1 MKKIKLK
8 KSALY
13 GIYTGLFA
21 LLLGALYYVDYSN
34 NNLKQAPAK
43 TEDEYNYVNELF
55 ESEDVPVVGTSTI
68 ITRPYTDGN
77 VKVVQGFYNYKG
89 TEEEQQNSIINY
101 DQTYLQN
108 SGVAYGGVE
117 NFDVVSV
124 LDGTVISVKEDKLL
138 GNVVEIQNSDKVT
151 TIYQSLSEVMVK
163 ENDKVVQGQA
173 IGKSGNSNINKDLGN
188 HLEFELKVNGSFVNP
203 EEYYDKDINTF

>member
-8 KSALY
+8 KPALY

-34 NNLKQAPAK
+34 RNLEEPEVQD
-43 TEDEYNYVNELF
+43 EEYNYV
-55 ESEDVPVVGTSTI
+55 SEEYEDEIPVVGTSSI

-89 TEEEQQNSIINY
+89 TEEEQENSIINY
-101 DQTYLQN
+101 EQTYLQN
-108 SGVAYGGVE
+108 NGVAYGGVDGFE
-117 NFDVVSV
+117 VISV
-124 LDGTVISVKEDKLL
+124 LDGTVVSVKEDNLL

-151 TIYQSLSEVMVK
+151 TVYQSLSEVTVK
-163 ENDKVVQGQA
+163 ENDKVVQGQS
-173 IGKSGNSNINKDLGN
+173 IGKSGTSNINKDLGS
-188 HLEFELKVNGSFVNP
+188 HIVFELKINGTFVNP
-203 EEYYDKDINTF
+203 EDYYDKDINTF

>member
-8 KSALY
+8 KPALY

-34 NNLKQAPAK
+34 NQLEDTKQK
-43 TEDEYNYVNELF
+43 EEDYDYVSELY
-55 ESEDVPVVGTSTI
+55 ESEDVPVVGTSSI
-68 ITRPYTDGN
+68 IIRPYNDGN
-77 VKVVQGFYNYKG
+77 VKVVQGFYDYKG
-89 TEEEQQNSIINY
+89 TEEEQENSIINY
-101 DQTYLQN
+101 EQTYLQN
-108 SGVAYGGVE
+108 SGTCYGGVE

-124 LDGTVISVKEDKLL
+124 LDGTVTSVKEDNLL
-138 GNVVEIQNSDKVT
+138 GTVVEIKNSDKVT
-151 TIYQSLSEVMVK
+151 TIYQSLTDVSVK
-163 ENDKVVQGQA
+163 ENDAVAQGQV
-173 IGKSGNSNINKDLGN
+173 IGKSGTSNINKDLGN